1 MSCGVGPEHCWPPT
15 LLRRRFLGRLRS
27 KAGGWTRRPGWL
39 WSVLRCR
46 WVQRCSSCCHAP
58 GLRFSIS
65 GSVHYETL
73 YEYGDDA
80 EEIHRRTA
88 YWLEEFWSSNQ
99 ATIDGLYPWFTVA
112 AVALAVE
119 LVLWAVN
126 LAGIV

>member
-1 MSCGVGPEHCWPPT
+1 
-15 LLRRRFLGRLRS
+15 LLAANAVTASFLGAAALKGGRLDAP
-27 KAGGWTRRPGWL
+27 AGLAVVCFALSLGAALFILLPRT
-39 WSVLRCR
+39 
-46 WVQRCSSCCHAP
+46 

-65 GSVHYETL
+65 GPVLYETL

-80 EEIHRRTA
+80 EET
-88 YWLEEFWSSNQ
+88 NQ

-119 LVLWAVN
+119 LVPWAVN